1 MSDEL
6 IAPMG
11 MLDLSIIYTVCTHV
25 PMRGLNGPILTH
37 LLDLVV
43 LRLILTNLRGVG
55 LARKS
60 SLPGLSTGGSEA

>member
-1 MSDEL
+1 MSDQL

-25 PMRGLNGPILTH
+25 PVWGLNGPILTH

-55 LARKS
+55 LA
-60 SLPGLSTGGSEA
+60 

>member
-1 MSDEL
+1 MSDQL

-11 MLDLSIIYTVCTHV
+11 MLDLSIIYTVSAHV

-37 LLDLVV
+37 FLDLVV